1 MEPLPVVA
9 LTAWKRDLS
18 TAPLLEDS
26 VHSLDQRYTAAVRD
40 AGAIPVLVG
49 PMRPEE
55 APSVLDRVDGLVVTG
70 GPDLDPELYGQEVTA
85 SVAMDRPNDDRDLA
99 LIREARRRSMPVLGI
114 CRGMQAVNV
123 ALGGDLHQHCL
134 ADGHPDHP
142 ELPEDGGERYSFR
155 HRIRLVPGSRLAGI
169 YGTGARPVNS
179 MHHQSVD
186 RLAPGLVAAARTG
199 SGDVEAV
206 ESAGRWPMLAVQW
219 HPERMETEEE
229 APLFRAFVTD
239 AAAYAAAKQ
248 VR

>member
-1 MEPLPVVA
+1 MERLPVVA

-18 TAPLLEDS
+18 TAPLLEDRI
-26 VHSLDQRYTAAVRD
+26 HTLDQRYTAAVRN

-49 PMRPEE
+49 PVRPEE

-70 GPDLDPELYGQEVTA
+70 GPDLDPDLYGQEVTA
-85 SVAMDRPNDDRDLA
+85 SVGIDRDNDDRDLA
-99 LIREARRRSMPVLGI
+99 LIQEARRRRLPVLAI

-134 ADGHPDHP
+134 SDGDPDHP
-142 ELPEDGGERYSFR
+142 ELPEDGAEKASYR
-155 HRIRLVPGSRLAGI
+155 HRISMVPGSRLAGI

-179 MHHQSVD
+179 LHHQAVD
-186 RLAPGLVAAARTG
+186 RLAPGLVAVARTG
-199 SGDVEAV
+199 RGHVEAM
-206 ESAGRWPMLAVQW
+206 ESTDGWPMLAVQW

-229 APLFRAFVTD
+229 APLFRAFVAD
-239 AAAYAAAKQ
+239 AADYATARK